1 MKKIKNLS
9 ILLLVLISMVTLVGC
24 FALEPDTEIT
34 FVTLP
39 KSTYTVG
46 YDVAQAKADIVVQV
60 KSSSGTFVMNLNSSE
75 LTVTGLDFSTP
86 GQKTLTIAYGTVSI
100 NYSYLV
106 VDDNTSNQDEADIS
120 WYTADATTFRLYD
133 VADMLGFA
141 QIVNGIKIGETT
153 YKDNFENKTVLLM
166 ADIDLSETVW
176 VPIGEGPRE
185 HLLVGGDQLYAT
197 PGDDLYVALEAHIAS
212 EIARLGLTMDNPFHA
227 SDVNVG
233 GFFMGTFDGQN
244 HKIIG
249 LSDFGYVPAA
259 SEYQSSAFG
268 GVINGATFGLFGR
281 VSNATLKNI
290 QFEDVNITG
299 FAAYNTDTQTDLF
312 AENDSVAALAGYSWG
327 DLVVDNIHVLS
338 GSIEASAAVGAIIG
352 RAYGDTSIVIK
363 EEEGLGITGGKD
375 FTFGNADFTINMT
388 NCSNAANLTA
398 NTNHI
403 AHLIGYTSVKIDSLT
418 YSDCIGTGSL
428 TLKGNTLEKTVQY
441 ADNLFIKFSN
451 TDGNVK

>member
-46 YDVAQAKADIVVQV
+46 YDVAQAKNDIVVQV

-106 VDDNTSNQDEADIS
+106 VDDSTSNQDEADIS
-120 WYTADATTFRLYD
+120 WYTANPDATTFRLYD

-141 QIVNGIKIGETT
+141 QIVNGTAKDESDQPIKDTFVG
-153 YKDNFENKTVLLM
+153 KTVLLM

-185 HLLVGGDQLYAT
+185 HLLVGGDQLYAVPNT
-197 PGDDLYVALEAHIAS
+197 DLYTGFEAYIQGTGFIFEAS
-212 EIARLGLTMDNPFHA
+212 
-227 SDVNVG
+227 SVKVG

-312 AENDSVAALAGYSWG
+312 AHNDSVAALVGYSW
-327 DLVVDNIHVLS
+327 LNIEVDNVHVNS
-338 GSIEASAAVGAIIG
+338 GSIKANTAAAGIVG
-352 RAYGDTSIVIK
+352 RAYGGSATAPVRFNP
-363 EEEGLGITGGKD
+363 D
-375 FTFGNADFTINMT
+375 FVVKIT
-388 NCSNAANLTA
+388 NCSNAARIEVERQ
-398 NTNHI
+398 HV
-403 AHLIGYTSVKIDSLT
+403 AHLVGYSHVKGSKLDIQGS
-418 YSDCIGTGSL
+418 TG
-428 TLKGNTLEKTVQY
+428 
-441 ADNLFIKFSN
+441 
-451 TDGNVK
+451 TDGKLFADGLPFRQTTSYDQGLDYYDLHDLVKTRYRGL

>member
-9 ILLLVLISMVTLVGC
+9 MLLLVLISMVTLVGC

-75 LTVTGLDFSTP
+75 LTVTGLDFSTA

-100 NYSYLV
+100 HYSYLV

-141 QIVNGIKIGETT
+141 QIVNGTAKDESGQPIKDTFV
-153 YKDNFENKTVLLM
+153 DKTVLLM

-185 HLLVGGDQLYAT
+185 HEYVDQLYAT
-197 PGDDLYVALEAHIAS
+197 PFTEDYEGF
-212 EIARLGLTMDNPFHA
+212 N
-227 SDVNVG
+227 VNIG

-244 HKIIG
+244 NTITG

-259 SEYQSSAFG
+259 GKYLSSGLG
-268 GVINGATFGLFGR
+268 GIMIRGATFGLFGR
-281 VSNATLKNI
+281 ASGATFKNLN
-290 QFEDVNITG
+290 FEDVNITG

-312 AENDSVAALAGYSWG
+312 VANDSVAALVGYSW
-327 DLVVDNIHVLS
+327 LNIEVDNVHVNS
-338 GSIEASAAVGAIIG
+338 GSIKAKTAAAGIVG
-352 RAYGDTSIVIK
+352 RAYGGEGATAMQTVK
-363 EEEGLGITGGKD
+363 ED
-375 FTFGNADFTINMT
+375 FVVKIT
-388 NCSNAANLTA
+388 NCSNAARIEVEKQ
-398 NTNHI
+398 HV
-403 AHLIGYTSVKIDSLT
+403 AHLVGYS
-418 YSDCIGTGSL
+418 
-428 TLKGNTLEKTVQY
+428 
-441 ADNLFIKFSN
+441 
-451 TDGNVK
+451 NVKGSKLDIQGSTGTAGKLFANGLPFRETTSPDQNLKYYDLEDLVKTSRRGL

>member
-24 FALEPDTEIT
+24 FGLEPDTEIT

-39 KSTYTVG
+39 KSTYLTT
-46 YDVAQAKADIVVQV
+46 DDINEAKNDIVVQV

-106 VDDNTSNQDEADIS
+106 VDDSTSNQDEADIS
-120 WYTADATTFRLYD
+120 WYTANPDATTFRLYD

-141 QIVNGIKIGETT
+141 QIVNGTA
-153 YKDNFENKTVLLM
+153 KDENNQPIAIDTFADKTVLLM

-185 HLLVGGDQLYAT
+185 HLLVGGDQLYAV
-197 PGDDLYVALEAHIAS
+197 PYEELYTGFEDYIGNKDIFDAS
-212 EIARLGLTMDNPFHA
+212 
-227 SDVNVG
+227 SVKVG

-327 DLVVDNIHVLS
+327 NLVVENVHVLS
-338 GSIEASAAVGAIIG
+338 GSIEASAAVGAIVG
-352 RAYGDTSIVIK
+352 RAYGSTSIEVK
-363 EEEGLGITGGKD
+363 VDGVKVKD
-375 FTFGNADFTINMT
+375 NYEYGNPNFTISMT

-428 TLKGNTLEKTVQY
+428 TLMGNTLEKTVQY
-441 ADNLFIKFSN
+441 ADNLFIKFS
-451 TDGNVK
+451 DKSNVK

>member
-24 FALEPDTEIT
+24 FGLEPDTEIT

-39 KSTYTVG
+39 KSTYLTT
-46 YDVAQAKADIVVQV
+46 DNINQAKNDIVVQV

-106 VDDNTSNQDEADIS
+106 VDDSTSNQDEADIS
-120 WYTADATTFRLYD
+120 WYTANPAATTFRLYD

-185 HLLVGGDQLYAT
+185 HLLVGGDQLYAV
-197 PGDDLYVALEAHIAS
+197 PDIDLYTGLEEYIGDLDKFDADS
-212 EIARLGLTMDNPFHA
+212 
-227 SDVNVG
+227 VKVG

-259 SEYQSSAFG
+259 SEYQSSAFS

-290 QFEDVNITG
+290 QF
-299 FAAYNTDTQTDLF
+299 
-312 AENDSVAALAGYSWG
+312 
-327 DLVVDNIHVLS
+327 
-338 GSIEASAAVGAIIG
+338 
-352 RAYGDTSIVIK
+352 
-363 EEEGLGITGGKD
+363 
-375 FTFGNADFTINMT
+375 
-388 NCSNAANLTA
+388 
-398 NTNHI
+398 
-403 AHLIGYTSVKIDSLT
+403 
-418 YSDCIGTGSL
+418 
-428 TLKGNTLEKTVQY
+428 
-441 ADNLFIKFSN
+441 
-451 TDGNVK
+451 

>member
-1 MKKIKNLS
+1 M
-9 ILLLVLISMVTLVGC
+9 LLLVLISMVTLVGC

-39 KSTYTVG
+39 KSTYLTT
-46 YDVAQAKADIVVQV
+46 DDINEAKNDIVVQV

-100 NYSYLV
+100 NYYYLV

-120 WYTADATTFRLYD
+120 WYTANPHATTFRLYD

-185 HLLVGGDQLYAT
+185 HLFVGGDQLYAT
-197 PGDDLYVALEAHIAS
+197 PNEELYTGLEASIGDPDIFKAS
-212 EIARLGLTMDNPFHA
+212 
-227 SDVNVG
+227 SVKVG

-312 AENDSVAALAGYSWG
+312 AENDGVAALAGYSWG
-327 DLVVDNIHVLS
+327 NLEVENVHVLS
-338 GSIEASAAVGAIIG
+338 GSIEASAAVGAIVG
-352 RAYGDTSIVIK
+352 RAYGYAEVKHLKQYTGYNYG
-363 EEEGLGITGGKD
+363 EE
-375 FTFGNADFTINMT
+375 NFTISMT

-403 AHLIGYTSVKIDSLT
+403 AHLIGYTHVKKDSLN

-428 TLKGNTLEKTVQY
+428 TLEGNTLEKTNDY
-441 ADNLFIKFSN
+441 ADNLFIKFSEPI
-451 TDGNVK
+451 NVK

>member
-9 ILLLVLISMVTLVGC
+9 MLLLVLISMVTLVGC

-46 YDVAQAKADIVVQV
+46 YDVAQAKNDIVVQV
-60 KSSSGTFVMNLNSSE
+60 KSSSGTFYMNLNSSE
-75 LTVTGLDFSTP
+75 LTVTGLDFSTA

-106 VDDNTSNQDEADIS
+106 VDDDTSNQDEADIS

-141 QIVNGIKIGETT
+141 QIVNGTA
-153 YKDNFENKTVLLM
+153 KDENNQTIIDTFVNKTVLLM

-185 HLLVGGDQLYAT
+185 HLFVDGDQLYAAPDEKIYT
-197 PGDDLYVALEAHIAS
+197 RFEDHIKNTDIIFEAS
-212 EIARLGLTMDNPFHA
+212 
-227 SDVNVG
+227 SVKVG

-244 HKIIG
+244 HRIIG

-327 DLVVDNIHVLS
+327 DLVVENVHVLS
-338 GSIEASAAVGAIIG
+338 GSIEASAAVGAIVG
-352 RAYGDTSIVIK
+352 RAYGSQQ
-363 EEEGLGITGGKD
+363 
-375 FTFGNADFTINMT
+375 
-388 NCSNAANLTA
+388 
-398 NTNHI
+398 
-403 AHLIGYTSVKIDSLT
+403 
-418 YSDCIGTGSL
+418 
-428 TLKGNTLEKTVQY
+428 LKLK
-441 ADNLFIKFSN
+441 
-451 TDGNVK
+451 

>member
-24 FALEPDTEIT
+24 FGLEPDTEIT

-39 KSTYTVG
+39 KSTYLTT
-46 YDVAQAKADIVVQV
+46 DNINQAKNDIVVQV

-106 VDDNTSNQDEADIS
+106 VDDSTSNQDEADIS
-120 WYTADATTFRLYD
+120 WYTANPDATTFRLYD

-153 YKDNFENKTVLLM
+153 YKDNFEEKTVLLM

-185 HLLVGGDQLYAT
+185 HLLVGGDQLYAVPKT
-197 PGDDLYVALEAHIAS
+197 DLYTGLQEYIGGLEGYNGDLENFDANS
-212 EIARLGLTMDNPFHA
+212 
-227 SDVNVG
+227 VKVG

-327 DLVVDNIHVLS
+327 NLVVENVHVLS
-338 GSIEASAAVGAIIG
+338 GSIEASAAVGAIVG
-352 RAYGDTSIVIK
+352 RAYGSTKIK
-363 EEEGLGITGGKD
+363 VSTNLYYNYGDE
-375 FTFGNADFTINMT
+375 NFTISMT

-428 TLKGNTLEKTVQY
+428 TLMGNTLEKTVQY

-451 TDGNVK
+451 TEGNVK

>member
-24 FALEPDTEIT
+24 FYLEPDTEIT

-75 LTVTGLDFSTP
+75 LTVTGLDFSTA
-86 GQKTLTIAYGTVSI
+86 GQKTLTITYGTVSI

-106 VDDNTSNQDEADIS
+106 VDDSTSNQDEADIS
-120 WYTADATTFRLYD
+120 WYTANPDATTFRLYD

-141 QIVNGIKIGETT
+141 QIVNGTAKDENDQPIKDTFVG
-153 YKDNFENKTVLLM
+153 KTVLLM

-185 HLLVGGDQLYAT
+185 HKDVNQLYAT
-197 PGDDLYVALEAHIAS
+197 P
-212 EIARLGLTMDNPFHA
+212 FA
-227 SDVNVG
+227 SDYGEYEVNIG

-244 HKIIG
+244 NTITG

-259 SEYQSSAFG
+259 GEYQSSGLG
-268 GVINGATFGLFGR
+268 GMIRGATFGLFGR

-312 AENDSVAALAGYSWG
+312 AANDSVAALVGYSW
-327 DLVVDNIHVLS
+327 LNIEVDNVHVNS
-338 GSIEASAAVGAIIG
+338 GSIKAKTAAAGIVG
-352 RAYGDTSIVIK
+352 RAYGGSAAAPVKSFDP
-363 EEEGLGITGGKD
+363 D
-375 FTFGNADFTINMT
+375 FVVKIT
-388 NCSNAANLTA
+388 NCSNAARIEVEA
-398 NTNHI
+398 QHV
-403 AHLIGYTSVKIDSLT
+403 AHLVGYS
-418 YSDCIGTGSL
+418 
-428 TLKGNTLEKTVQY
+428 
-441 ADNLFIKFSN
+441 
-451 TDGNVK
+451 NVKVSKLDIQGSTGTAGKLFANGLPFRQTTSPNQGLGYYDLDDLVKTSKR

>member
-39 KSTYTVG
+39 KSAYTVG

-75 LTVTGLDFSTP
+75 LTVTGLDFSTT
-86 GQKTLTIAYGTVSI
+86 GQKTLTITYGTVSI

-106 VDDNTSNQDEADIS
+106 VDDSTSNQDEADIS
-120 WYTADATTFRLYD
+120 WYTANRDATTFRLYD

-141 QIVNGIKIGETT
+141 QIVNGTA
-153 YKDNFENKTVLLM
+153 KDENNQPIIDTFVDKTVLLM

-185 HLLVGGDQLYAT
+185 HKHVNQLYAT
-197 PGDDLYVALEAHIAS
+197 PFEEDYE
-212 EIARLGLTMDNPFHA
+212 EF
-227 SDVNVG
+227 DVNIG

-244 HKIIG
+244 NTITG

-259 SEYQSSAFG
+259 GEYESSGLG
-268 GVINGATFGLFGR
+268 GMIRGATFGLFGR
-281 VSNATLKNI
+281 ASRATFKNLN
-290 QFEDVNITG
+290 FEDVNITG

-312 AENDSVAALAGYSWG
+312 VANDSVAALVGYSW
-327 DLVVDNIHVLS
+327 LNIEVDNVHVNS
-338 GSIEASAAVGAIIG
+338 GSIKAKTAAAGIVG
-352 RAYGDTSIVIK
+352 RAYGGSAAASVTSVDP
-363 EEEGLGITGGKD
+363 D
-375 FTFGNADFTINMT
+375 FVVKIT
-388 NCSNAANLTA
+388 NCSNAARIEVEA
-398 NTNHI
+398 QHV
-403 AHLIGYTSVKIDSLT
+403 AHLVGYS
-418 YSDCIGTGSL
+418 
-428 TLKGNTLEKTVQY
+428 
-441 ADNLFIKFSN
+441 
-451 TDGNVK
+451 NVKGSILDIRGSTGTAGKLFANGLPFRQTTSPGQNLSYYDSDDLVKTCNRGL